1 MPRAKESLKIEV
13 AQSTDADART
23 VTITLTAAAKDFML
37 PDLLSQRG
45 VIEAFDLTLK
55 RTVRETTER
64 YLAGTEDLIAGLAAD
79 QKQEQTG
86 EEPRPKAKLDGGK
99 KSKSTGRK
107 REAKP
112 VEDSMISISTEP
124 DVAGPP
130 GSISGNSLRQ

>member
-13 AQSTDADART
+13 AQSTEADART

-55 RTVRETTER
+55 RTVRETTEK

-86 EEPRPKAKLDGGK
+86 EEPRPKAKLDSGK
-99 KSKSTGRK
+99 KSKSAGPK

-112 VEDSMISISTEP
+112 VEDSMISLAAEP
-124 DVAGPP
+124 EVAGMP